1 MMAKKISSWLELKA
15 VPFLIYFSMRF
26 VWLTTRKKIHHITPI
41 DDRQYIWACWH
52 GELFISPQAYRKIHQ
67 KQNAYAIASAH
78 KDGMIVANTIQYL
91 NIKPIKGS
99 TSRGGARAL
108 LESINCLRDGNE
120 VLITPDG
127 PRGPRHHL
135 NDGVISLAQKLK
147 LPVCIINYQASK
159 YWQLRSWD
167 KFVIPKPFSKID
179 IYVQSIVLDE
189 LDQISAKQVLREAMI
204 RHTVI

>member
-1 MMAKKISSWLELKA
+1 MIKKISHWFKLSII
-15 VPFLIYFSMRF
+15 PFLIYFFMRF
-26 VWLTTRKKIHHITPI
+26 IWATTQKRFHYITPI
-41 DDRQYIWACWH
+41 DERQYIWACWH
-52 GELFISPQAYRKIHQ
+52 GELFISPQAYRKLHS

-78 KDGMIVANTIQYL
+78 KDGMIVANTIRYL

-99 TSRGGARAL
+99 TSKGGARAL
-108 LESINCLRDGNE
+108 LEAMSCLKEGKE

-127 PRGPRHHL
+127 PKGPRHHL

-147 LPVCIINYQASK
+147 LPVCVINYQASN

-179 IYVQSIVLDE
+179 IYAESIMLDGLSHDDAKKVL
-189 LDQISAKQVLREAMI
+189 QEAMLKYTI
-204 RHTVI
+204 I